1 MNWSFSSFPNQII
14 MESIMDYFQSKE
26 FEYHREKIYD
36 ILKQIPSATNPIG
49 WTNKGSFNVGGF
61 EYFGFDESS
70 DLLLVI
76 SSDGRGIIDLAKS
89 EMVARDFTEDFILDE
104 TLLICEGFDILQDK
118 TIKLAG
124 KYGGSV
130 LPIRS
135 KSGESLRRVSPLFPC
150 EDIIYQPAFED
161 CFVEGHNKNCVRIY
175 RGFLYCYGFSY
186 SGNYFAIADDSGISF
201 WERNSRG

>member
-14 MESIMDYFQSKE
+14 MESIMNYFESKE
-26 FEYHREKIYD
+26 FENHRDKIYD
-36 ILKQIPSATNPIG
+36 ILKQIPSATNPVG

-70 DLLLVI
+70 DLLLVV
-76 SSDGRGIIDLAKS
+76 SSDGRGIIDLEKA
-89 EMVARDFTEDFILDE
+89 EIVARDFTKDFKLDE
-104 TLLICEGFDILQDK
+104 TLLFSEGFDLLKDK

-135 KSGESLRRVSPLFPC
+135 KSGLEFKESIPSFPL
-150 EDIIYQPAFED
+150 
-161 CFVEGHNKNCVRIY
+161 
-175 RGFLYCYGFSY
+175 
-186 SGNYFAIADDSGISF
+186 
-201 WERNSRG
+201 